1 LSDGE
6 FIAFWLREWRVVADM
21 KVNVWSVNEHVQVL
35 IRSRRAVRANFA
47 ASLTVGFYRYLRC
60 LSRRSSH

>member
-35 IRSRRAVRANFA
+35 IRSRRAVRQT
-47 ASLTVGFYRYLRC
+47 SQRC
-60 LSRRSSH
+60 